1 LSNRVRCVWTLKLSN
16 KKISSDWEPVPGPKI
31 KEEISKETATN
42 GFEPSLEKGKIW
54 ENEMVNIK
62 TDYLE

>member
-1 LSNRVRCVWTLKLSN
+1 MHF
-16 KKISSDWEPVPGPKI
+16 

-54 ENEMVNIK
+54 GNEMVNIK